1 MSSNKITIRKLT
13 KKLIKTNNAHNANN
27 DHNVKR
33 KGMRGGK
40 YLGQGS
46 YGCVITPA
54 LKCNKFSL
62 FGNSSKSSKNN
73 KHNTKISKIV
83 LAENKGIREE
93 ININYK
99 LKKIDPAMA
108 YFITIDEYCK
118 IKDIP
123 KDRSNIIT
131 VKYKHKEQNNSYNS
145 DYDAYNN
152 NTSDTHHIRYDKS
165 KYVTLQKKKLDK
177 KYCPVD
183 LHTNPI
189 NIIMPYGGYDLYDI
203 MNSIRDYKFKPTN
216 TLHPSL
222 LQKTSTNNT
231 ILIQQYI
238 VHMLYTNLKH
248 YLKHLLYGIYKMHKN
263 RIVNRDIKPENIMAK
278 YNKESNNINIRFI
291 DFGLSEELTNEY
303 CTHYSNILA
312 NGTRDYIPLD
322 ICIIYNIIYH
332 DDSLNDDDIKKNIDN
347 DMKDQLSL
355 FKDLNINT
363 SNYKDMR
370 HKLYNEYKTLY
381 NNNEKQKI
389 LNKYF
394 GITHI
399 LDGNIQKQDIFGLG
413 VTIYTFISVYNNKT
427 NRKKNIQ
434 LFDLLHHM
442 IDNDPDKRYN
452 VIKCL
457 NHPYLQK

>member
-1 MSSNKITIRKLT
+1 MGR
-13 KKLIKTNNAHNANN
+13 
-27 DHNVKR
+27 
-33 KGMRGGK
+33 
-40 YLGQGS
+40 
-46 YGCVITPA
+46 
-54 LKCNKFSL
+54 
-62 FGNSSKSSKNN
+62 
-73 KHNTKISKIV
+73 
-83 LAENKGIREE
+83 
-93 ININYK
+93 
-99 LKKIDPAMA
+99 
-108 YFITIDEYCK
+108 
-118 IKDIP
+118 
-123 KDRSNIIT
+123 
-131 VKYKHKEQNNSYNS
+131 
-145 DYDAYNN
+145 
-152 NTSDTHHIRYDKS
+152 
-165 KYVTLQKKKLDK
+165 VT
-177 KYCPVD
+177 
-183 LHTNPI
+183 
-189 NIIMPYGGYDLYDI
+189 
-203 MNSIRDYKFKPTN
+203 
-216 TLHPSL
+216 
-222 LQKTSTNNT
+222 
-231 ILIQQYI
+231 
-238 VHMLYTNLKH
+238 
-248 YLKHLLYGIYKMHKN
+248 
-263 RIVNRDIKPENIMAK
+263 
-278 YNKESNNINIRFI
+278 
-291 DFGLSEELTNEY
+291 
-303 CTHYSNILA
+303 
-312 NGTRDYIPLD
+312 
-322 ICIIYNIIYH
+322 IYH